1 MSGLRAVTLWTRSLG
16 FLQKL
21 GWDLPGGGGRSPSL

>member
-1 MSGLRAVTLWTRSLG
+1 MSGLRAVTPWTRSLG

-21 GWDLPGGGGRSPSL
+21 GLSLPGDGGRSQSL